1 MPINL
6 LLSFADKPFRR
17 YKYKRYHSNGLLIAH
32 GGVIMAFETITN
44 VTGTYID
51 TVKPMPKQT
60 ESTGTVDIS
69 IDVATADTPTVSR
82 MVQSNQDSP
91 YASGEEKKDEQTE
104 KKLRN
109 AVSEA
114 NNKLKGKRTGC
125 EFTYH
130 EETKRVSIKVIDKD
144 TKEVIREIPPEESI
158 EMIEKIWELA
168 GLLVDEKR

>member
-1 MPINL
+1 
-6 LLSFADKPFRR
+6 
-17 YKYKRYHSNGLLIAH
+17 
-32 GGVIMAFETITN
+32 MAFETITN

-60 ESTGTVDIS
+60 ESNGTVDIS
-69 IDVATADTPTVSR
+69 IDVATTEIPTVSR
-82 MVQSNQDSP
+82 TTQSNQDGANANS
-91 YASGEEKKDEQTE
+91 EEQKNDEQAE

-130 EETKRVSIKVIDKD
+130 EESKRVSIKVIDKD

-168 GLLVDEKR
+168 GILVDERR